1 MRETCRLRL
10 LTWTYRDGRVVPQC
24 DQHPS
29 SPTSVMR
36 RKLDV
41 VVICEEAHGFWHQV
55 KICPNE
61 DFDTEQQE
69 AAKLL
74 DPI

>member
-10 LTWTYRDGRVVPQC
+10 LAWTYRDGRIVPQC
-24 DQHPS
+24 DQHPAS
-29 SPTSVMR
+29 ATSIVHR
-36 RKLDV
+36 EREV

-55 KICPNE
+55 KICSNE
-61 DFDTEQQE
+61 DFDAERQE

-74 DPI
+74 GPV